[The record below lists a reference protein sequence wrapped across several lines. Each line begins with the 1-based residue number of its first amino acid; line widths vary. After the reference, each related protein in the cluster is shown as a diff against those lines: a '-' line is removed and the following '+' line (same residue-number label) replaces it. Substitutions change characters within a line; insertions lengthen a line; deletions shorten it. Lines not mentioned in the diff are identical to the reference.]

1 MGCFGRNPEEA
12 MAKYTS
18 NQATQDET
26 ETLDEDFFFDED
38 EDALMEQSQRKLI
51 QAKRERP
58 PRMRDY

>member
-1 MGCFGRNPEEA
+1 

-58 PRMRDY
+58 PRMRNY